1 MWPSVP
7 QMWLSHGCC
16 QGCCASRQECRPRC
30 GQGWRWGLGRGTE
43 LLLGFRKD
51 IALRGKKRVFSVR
64 LLKNLQPVPWG
75 GKICTN
81 KHTTLLHLKPRH
93 CVLTLLQ
100 VLMPGLTSVHWY
112 SCSWVLPATRGR
124 ATAAASVPRTER
136 ELSLLA
142 QQVGIFPRLHKCPA
156 FPGPQR

>member
-1 MWPSVP
+1 M
-7 QMWLSHGCC
+7 GA
-16 QGCCASRQECRPRC
+16 GEGDRTASGLQE
-30 GQGWRWGLGRGTE
+30 GHSSEG
-43 LLLGFRKD
+43 K
-51 IALRGKKRVFSVR
+51 KKRVFSVW

-75 GKICTN
+75 KKICTN